1 MKAVRVH
8 EFGGPEVLV
17 YEDTPVPVPG
27 HGEALVKIG
36 ASGINYIDVY
46 FRTGQYPATPPF
58 TAGQEAAGIVKA
70 VGAGVEGISAGDR
83 VAYEGVPGSYAELAV
98 VPARKLVP
106 LPDGVDSRAGAAVL
120 LQGMTAHY
128 LTRNTYKLGPGD
140 TALIHAA
147 AGGVGLLLIQMAKRA
162 GATVIGTV
170 STDAKAAHARE
181 AGADEVILYTEED
194 FEAETKRITDGRGVD
209 VVYDSVGKSTF
220 DKSLLCL
227 RPRGTL
233 ALFGQA
239 SGAVGPLDMQR
250 LNSGGSLFVT
260 RPSLVHHTLSREELL
275 GRSKDVFDMVGSG
288 ELNVR
293 IDREYPLSAA
303 AEAHRRLEGRQS
315 AGKLLLI
322 P

>member
-17 YEDTPVPVPG
+17 YEDAPDPVPG
-27 HGEALVKIG
+27 EGEALVKIG

-46 FRTGQYPATPPF
+46 YRTGQYPAQPPF
-58 TAGQEAAGIVKA
+58 TAGQEAAGIVES
-70 VGAGVEGISAGDR
+70 VGDGVEGIAAGDQ
-83 VAYEGVPGSYAELAV
+83 VAYEGVLGSYAEYAV
-98 VPARKLVP
+98 VPAHKLVP
-106 LPDGVDSRAGAAVL
+106 LPDGVNIHTAAAVL

-128 LTRNTYKLGPGD
+128 LTRDTYKIGPGD

-147 AGGVGLLLIQMAKRA
+147 AGGVGLLLIQMVKQS
-162 GATVIGTV
+162 GATAIGTV
-170 STDAKAAHARE
+170 STDAKAALARE
-181 AGADEVILYTEED
+181 AGADEVILYTEKD
-194 FEAETKRITDGRGVD
+194 FEAETRRITDGRGVD

-220 DKSLLCL
+220 DKSLACL

-239 SGAVGPLDMQR
+239 SGAVGPLDLQR

-260 RPSLVHHTLSREELL
+260 RPSLVHHTLTREELL

-288 ELNVR
+288 MLNVR
-293 IDREYPLSAA
+293 IDREYQLSAA
-303 AEAHRRLEGRQS
+303 TEAHSRLEGRQS
-315 AGKLLLI
+315 TGKLLLI

>member
-1 MKAVRVH
+1 M
-8 EFGGPEVLV
+8 LV
-17 YEDTPVPVPG
+17 YEDAPDPVPG
-27 HGEALVKIG
+27 QGEALVKIG

-46 FRTGQYPATPPF
+46 YRTGQYPAQPPF
-58 TAGQEAAGIVKA
+58 TAGQEAAGIVES
-70 VGAGVEGISAGDR
+70 VGAGVEGISEGDQ
-83 VAYEGVPGSYAELAV
+83 VAYEGVLGSYAEYAV
-98 VPARKLVP
+98 VPAHKLVP
-106 LPDGVDSRAGAAVL
+106 LPDGVNIHTAGAVL

-128 LTRNTYKLGPGD
+128 LTRDTYKIGPDD

-147 AGGVGLLLIQMAKRA
+147 AGGVGLLLIQMVKQA
-162 GATVIGTV
+162 GATAIGTV
-170 STDAKAAHARE
+170 STDAKAALARE

-194 FEAETKRITDGRGVD
+194 FEEETRRITDGRGVD

-220 DKSLLCL
+220 DKSLACL

-239 SGAVGPLDMQR
+239 SGAVGPLDLQR

-260 RPSLVHHTLSREELL
+260 RPSLVHHTLTREELL

-288 ELNVR
+288 MLNVR
-293 IDREYPLSAA
+293 IDREFQLSAA
-303 AEAHRRLEGRQS
+303 AEAHSRLEGRQS
-315 AGKLLLI
+315 TGKLLLI

>member
-17 YEDTPVPVPG
+17 YEDAPDPVPG
-27 HGEALVKIG
+27 EGEALVKIG

-46 FRTGQYPATPPF
+46 YRTGQYPATPPF
-58 TAGQEAAGIVKA
+58 TAGQEAAGIVES
-70 VGAGVEGISAGDR
+70 VGAGVEGISTGDQ
-83 VAYEGVPGSYAELAV
+83 VAYEGVLGSYAEYAV
-98 VPARKLVP
+98 VPAHKLVP
-106 LPDGVDSRAGAAVL
+106 LPDGVNIHTAGAVL

-128 LTRNTYKLGPGD
+128 LTRDTYKIGPDD

-147 AGGVGLLLIQMAKRA
+147 AGGVGLLLIQMVKQA
-162 GATVIGTV
+162 GATAIGTV
-170 STDAKAAHARE
+170 STDAKAALARE
-181 AGADEVILYTEED
+181 AGADEVILYAEKD
-194 FEAETKRITDGRGVD
+194 FEAETRRITDGRGVD

-220 DKSLLCL
+220 DKSLACL

-239 SGAVGPLDMQR
+239 SGAVGPLDLQR

-260 RPSLVHHTLSREELL
+260 RPSLVHHTLTREELL
-275 GRSKDVFDMVGSG
+275 GRSKDVFDMVGSSM
-288 ELNVR
+288 LNVR
-293 IDREYPLSAA
+293 IDREYSLSAA
-303 AEAHRRLEGRQS
+303 TEAHSRLEGRQS
-315 AGKLLLI
+315 TGKLLLI

>member
-17 YEDTPVPVPG
+17 YEDAPAPVPG
-27 HGEALVKIG
+27 EGEALVKIG

-46 FRTGQYPATPPF
+46 YRTGQYPAQPPF
-58 TAGQEAAGIVKA
+58 TAGQEAAGIVES
-70 VGAGVEGISAGDR
+70 VGDGVEGISTGDQ
-83 VAYEGVPGSYAELAV
+83 VAYEGVLGSYAEYAV
-98 VPARKLVP
+98 VPAHKLVP
-106 LPDGVDSRAGAAVL
+106 LPDGVNIHTAAAVL

-128 LTRNTYKLGPGD
+128 LTRDTYKIGQGD

-147 AGGVGLLLIQMAKRA
+147 AGGVGLLLIQMVKQS
-162 GATVIGTV
+162 GATAIGTV
-170 STDAKAAHARE
+170 STDAKAALARE
-181 AGADEVILYTEED
+181 AGADEVILYTEKD
-194 FEAETKRITDGRGVD
+194 FEVETRRITDGRGVD
-209 VVYDSVGKSTF
+209 IVYDSVGKSTF
-220 DKSLLCL
+220 DKSLACL

-239 SGAVGPLDMQR
+239 SGAVGPLDLQR

-260 RPSLVHHTLSREELL
+260 RPSLVHHTLTREELL

-288 ELNVR
+288 MLNVR
-293 IDREYPLSAA
+293 IDREYQLSAA
-303 AEAHRRLEGRQS
+303 TEAHSRLEGRQS
-315 AGKLLLI
+315 TGKLLLI

>member
-17 YEDTPVPVPG
+17 YEDAPDPVPG
-27 HGEALVKIG
+27 EGEALVKIG

-46 FRTGQYPATPPF
+46 YRTGQYPAQPPF
-58 TAGQEAAGIVKA
+58 TAGQEAAGIVES
-70 VGAGVEGISAGDR
+70 VGAGVEGISAGDQ
-83 VAYEGVPGSYAELAV
+83 VAYEGVLGSYAEYAV
-98 VPARKLVP
+98 VPAHKLVP
-106 LPDGVDSRAGAAVL
+106 LPDGVNIHTAAAVL

-128 LTRNTYKLGPGD
+128 LTRDTYKIGQGD

-147 AGGVGLLLIQMAKRA
+147 AGGVGLLLIQMVKQS
-162 GATVIGTV
+162 GATAIGTV
-170 STDAKAAHARE
+170 STDAKAALARE
-181 AGADEVILYTEED
+181 AGADEVILYTEKD
-194 FEAETKRITDGRGVD
+194 FEAETRRITDGRGVD

-220 DKSLLCL
+220 DKSLACL

-239 SGAVGPLDMQR
+239 SGAVGPLDLQR

-260 RPSLVHHTLSREELL
+260 RPSLVHHTLTREELL

-288 ELNVR
+288 MLNVR

-303 AEAHRRLEGRQS
+303 TEAHSRLEGRQS
-315 AGKLLLI
+315 TGKLLLI

>member
-1 MKAVRVH
+1 M
-8 EFGGPEVLV
+8 V
-17 YEDTPVPVPG
+17 YEDAPDPVPG
-27 HGEALVKIG
+27 EGEALVKIG

-46 FRTGQYPATPPF
+46 YRTGQYPATPPF
-58 TAGQEAAGIVKA
+58 TAGQEAAGIVES
-70 VGAGVEGISAGDR
+70 VGAGVEGISTGDQ
-83 VAYEGVPGSYAELAV
+83 VAYEGVLGSYAEYAV
-98 VPARKLVP
+98 VPAHKLVP
-106 LPDGVDSRAGAAVL
+106 LPDGVNIHTAAAVL

-128 LTRNTYKLGPGD
+128 LTRDTYKIGPGD

-147 AGGVGLLLIQMAKRA
+147 AGGVGLLLIQMVKQS
-162 GATVIGTV
+162 GATAIGTV
-170 STDAKAAHARE
+170 STDAKAALARE
-181 AGADEVILYTEED
+181 AGADEVILYTEKD
-194 FEAETKRITDGRGVD
+194 FEAETRRITDGRGVD

-220 DKSLLCL
+220 DKSLACL

-239 SGAVGPLDMQR
+239 SGAVGPLDLQR

-260 RPSLVHHTLSREELL
+260 RPSLVHHTLTREELL

-288 ELNVR
+288 MLNVR

-303 AEAHRRLEGRQS
+303 TEAHSRLKGRQS
-315 AGKLLLI
+315 TGKLLLI

>member
-46 FRTGQYPATPPF
+46 FRTGQYPVTPPF
-58 TAGQEAAGIVKA
+58 TAGQEAAGIVES
-70 VGAGVEGISAGDR
+70 VGADVEGISAGDR

-128 LTRNTYKLGPGD
+128 LTRDTYKLGQDD

-170 STDAKAAHARE
+170 STDAKAALARE

-194 FEAETKRITDGRGVD
+194 FEAETKRITDGHGVD

-239 SGAVGPLDMQR
+239 SGAVGPLDIQR

-260 RPSLVHHTLSREELL
+260 RPSLVHHTLTREELL

-303 AEAHRRLEGRQS
+303 AKAHSRLEGRQS
-315 AGKLLLI
+315 TGKLLLI

>member
-1 MKAVRVH
+1 MKSVRVH

-17 YEDTPVPVPG
+17 YEDAPAPVPG
-27 HGEALVKIG
+27 EGEALLKIG

-46 FRTGQYPATPPF
+46 YRTGQYPAQPPF
-58 TAGQEAAGIVKA
+58 TAGQEAAGIVEA
-70 VGAGVEGISAGDR
+70 VGDGVEGIAQGDR
-83 VAYEGVPGSYAELAV
+83 VAYEGVLGSYAEYAV
-98 VPARKLVP
+98 VPAHKLVP
-106 LPDGVDSRAGAAVL
+106 LPGGVDIRTAAAVL

-128 LTRNTYKLGPGD
+128 LTRDTYKLGQGD

-147 AGGVGLLLIQMAKRA
+147 AGGVGLLLIQMVKQS
-162 GATVIGTV
+162 GATAIGTV
-170 STDAKAAHARE
+170 STEAKAALARE
-181 AGADEVILYTEED
+181 AGADEVILYTEKD
-194 FEAETKRITDGRGVD
+194 FEVETRRITDGRGVD

-220 DKSLLCL
+220 DKSLGCL

-239 SGAVGPLDMQR
+239 SGAVGPLDLQR

-260 RPSLVHHTLSREELL
+260 RPSLVHHTLTREELL

-288 ELNVR
+288 MLNVR
-293 IDREYPLSAA
+293 IDREYQLSAA
-303 AEAHRRLEGRQS
+303 TEAHSRLEGRQS
-315 AGKLLLI
+315 TGKLLLI